1 MESRVALKMLLVGFA
16 LVVTLFVVLD
26 PATWKKTS
34 QDWWRG
40 MSPGRRKLVVA
51 AVGATVLQS
60 FL

>member
-26 PATWKKTS
+26 PATWKKTN

-60 FL
+60 VL